1 MATLAR
7 DDNMLLLFEIDAS
20 LLVLL
25 QLYSAC
31 DSRYR
36 HTLTALPQVTV
47 RVAQRAKFL
56 TQRHSEEIIT
66 KEPFSSKRM
75 SSKSVD
81 VLFSSTTNFQ
91 WSGGGKSFDQ
101 DDDDEIEEE
110 IIDDIEE
117 NCESDDIEEDC
128 ESDSEEEKS
137 DHLYKFEKEKSEFEN
152 KAEKSKESEKSGDFW
167 DAPRKEAGDSSAHDH
182 FEEEFKEE
190 SEGAAGFQEDPVS
203 VDNSEMGY
211 EYDFEEY
218 DGPEKSKKTQ
228 TCLKQLEEDKLALQK
243 ELEIEKEAKSQQD
256 EAFKKLQE
264 ENDRLEKAVKKE
276 REELKRMKTK
286 VADLKKSQKEYRS
299 STEDLKTRI
308 SQMMANSDEDKKTI
322 KKLHLRRCSLKHG
335 NENAEA
341 ADIKALEDRLTE
353 QQKQNLEKNNEI
365 QFLRLKV
372 QKLQDDIEAK
382 DTTILRLQEN
392 VNKWASDVQKEQ
404 EKNSG
409 NQDLSSENQTLRDEV
424 EFLKNERELM
434 QNDLDEEKAAR
445 RELEEPVKEDKS
457 RFSKEYKKLE
467 KKVTALPPL
476 PPRCR

>member
-1 MATLAR
+1 
-7 DDNMLLLFEIDAS
+7 
-20 LLVLL
+20 
-25 QLYSAC
+25 
-31 DSRYR
+31 
-36 HTLTALPQVTV
+36 
-47 RVAQRAKFL
+47 
-56 TQRHSEEIIT
+56 
-66 KEPFSSKRM
+66 
-75 SSKSVD
+75 
-81 VLFSSTTNFQ
+81 

-137 DHLYKFEKEKSEFEN
+137 DHLYKFEKEK
-152 KAEKSKESEKSGDFW
+152 
-167 DAPRKEAGDSSAHDH
+167 KEAGDSSAHDH

-353 QQKQNLEKNNEI
+353 QQKQNLKKTMKYS
-365 QFLRLKV
+365 FC
-372 QKLQDDIEAK
+372 
-382 DTTILRLQEN
+382 
-392 VNKWASDVQKEQ
+392 ASKS
-404 EKNSG
+404 K
-409 NQDLSSENQTLRDEV
+409 SSR
-424 EFLKNERELM
+424 M
-434 QNDLDEEKAAR
+434 I
-445 RELEEPVKEDKS
+445 S
-457 RFSKEYKKLE
+457 R
-467 KKVTALPPL
+467 
-476 PPRCR
+476 PRTPRF